1 MRQLSNA
8 ARQAVFAQD
17 TSQVFIMLLTI
28 THPNF
33 VEPIRLSSDPTTL
46 LPIAGFRGTIS
57 RGNEYIYMPFSVA
70 LPSQDDTG
78 IARANISIDNIDRQ
92 IVMYIRQADS
102 ALSVNLEIV
111 MASSPDVIEVSAP
124 DFRLEKVSYD
134 ALTVSG
140 DLSLEYYDLEPY
152 SKLRF
157 TPNAFP
163 GMF

>member
-33 VEPIRLSSDPTTL
+33 VEPIRLSSDPTTI

-57 RGNEYIYMPFSVA
+57 RGNEYVYMPFSVA

-111 MASSPDVIEVSAP
+111 MASSPDSVEVSAP

-157 TPNAFP
+157 TPNAFT